1 MWSIGELKSNSKIA
15 MKRFYWVAF
24 AVCLVYGILSGGL
37 GGGISYYNGY
47 NSSSNGTLQGSD
59 YTSPYGSTMIENEY
73 RDILE
78 GMQSNDVLLFTGIVV
93 LIVLLVYLVITVLA
107 TCYSVFVVTPLT
119 VGYHRYFVMAR
130 GFDNINFGVL
140 FSNFRAGRYM
150 SSVRLGWAK
159 TWRLT
164 LWSLLL
170 IIPGIIKS
178 YEYCMA
184 EYIIA
189 ENPDIDAKRA
199 LQLSKAMTNGEKW
212 HIFCM
217 QLSFIGWYLLGCLCC
232 GVGVFF
238 VEPYYQATMAELYTV
253 LRSKAFANGDTKAS
267 ELIGFDPASV

>member
-1 MWSIGELKSNSKIA
+1 MVATGSYDSTIIDEQYHRFLDELHSSDV
-15 MKRFYWVAF
+15 MMYV
-24 AVCLVYGILSGGL
+24 GL
-37 GGGISYYNGY
+37 
-47 NSSSNGTLQGSD
+47 
-59 YTSPYGSTMIENEY
+59 
-73 RDILE
+73 
-78 GMQSNDVLLFTGIVV
+78 VLLIILAIY
-93 LIVLLVYLVITVLA
+93 LIVLAIA

-140 FSNFRAGRYM
+140 FSNFREGRYF
-150 SSVRLGWAK
+150 SGVRLGWAK
-159 TWRLT
+159 TWRIS
-164 LWSLLL
+164 LWSLLF

-199 LQLSKAMTNGEKW
+199 LQLSKAMTDGEKW
-212 HIFCM
+212 HIFGM

-232 GVGVFF
+232 GVGVLF